1 MTKQDKEFQVAT
13 VETYQLRI
21 TEADYEG
28 DQFLTLG
35 HADFDSEDEC
45 VAAYM
50 QTPGSDESDPT
61 ARREYKLDR
70 LVGGGRVDEKFI
82 APALA
87 QKLLGADLTH
97 LHDQAEAALSAEI
110 NFHFPAQT

>member
-1 MTKQDKEFQVAT
+1 MTTIEKT
-13 VETYQLRI
+13 HQLRI

-45 VAAYM
+45 VAAYA
-50 QTPGSDESDPT
+50 QSPGSDESDPT
-61 ARREYKLDR
+61 AAREYKLDR
-70 LVGGGRVDEKFI
+70 LVGGVRVDEKFI

-87 QKLLGADLTH
+87 RELLGADLTH
-97 LHDQAEAALSAEI
+97 LHDQSEAALTAEI
-110 NFHFPAQT
+110 NSYFPAQT